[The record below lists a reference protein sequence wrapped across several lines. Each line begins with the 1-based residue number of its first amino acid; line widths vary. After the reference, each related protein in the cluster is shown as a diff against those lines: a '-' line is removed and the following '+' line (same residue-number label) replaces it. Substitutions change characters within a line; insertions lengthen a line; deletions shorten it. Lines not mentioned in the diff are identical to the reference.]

1 MYIWIFI
8 FERWIV
14 EEIFEFVRVSEN
26 ILILI
31 FVIKREIV
39 FGKFVGLL
47 DNIVIDWIYGV
58 CEEIMKW

>member
-8 FERWIV
+8 IERWIV

-31 FVIKREIV
+31 FVIKRKIV
-39 FGKFVGLL
+39 FRNFVGLL

>member
-8 FERWIV
+8 IERW

-58 CEEIMKW
+58 FEEIMKW